1 MKFFIRGANLKRRN
15 INVLTKPCLYN
26 TGIKLSKLLNTFLKV
41 HYTNADL
48 KMSLNV
54 CVYIKTL
61 PQRLCIL
68 NPKNS

>member
-41 HYTNADL
+41 H
-48 KMSLNV
+48 
-54 CVYIKTL
+54 
-61 PQRLCIL
+61 
-68 NPKNS
+68 